1 MVRFPLLVGL
11 LVAALVITACANSES
26 TRQRHTEPGSLPS
39 DYDPTDPESQPE
51 GGMIPTLGELI
62 GLDRPS
68 RPGEVGPEARALEQ
82 EIAQLR
88 ADIRAQG
95 GGSARRGAAG
105 EERGGPGIALVFP
118 GATDLASTRAYSV
131 MGPVAGEYPLQAVN
145 PQSFRRALEAAGCGA
160 EALTECGRDVTAAS
174 GVRMVALIEG
184 TEPRGGQL
192 PLSVTLVDLDLG
204 VEHPGYTIEL
214 PATDEGTAEES
225 LAALADSV
233 YLHAIERLRLAPVI
247 HHVRPAGDGRW
258 ILDPR
263 GRRYDAEAR
272 FTVHRDG
279 RVLEQAGEAVAWIPD
294 EPVGAL
300 SVVDETPNGLLVLE
314 RVDGQAPRP
323 TDLVLPARR

>member
-1 MVRFPLLVGL
+1 
-11 LVAALVITACANSES
+11 
-26 TRQRHTEPGSLPS
+26 
-39 DYDPTDPESQPE
+39 
-51 GGMIPTLGELI
+51 MIPTLGELI

-95 GGSARRGAAG
+95 GGSERRGAAG

-145 PQSFRRALEAAGCGA
+145 PQSFRRALDAAGCGA
-160 EALTECGRDVTAAS
+160 EALTECGRDVAAAS

-272 FTVHRDG
+272 SHRPPRRPSPGAGWRG
-279 RVLEQAGEAVAWIPD
+279 RGLDPRRTGGHPLGCRRDPQRATGARTRRRPGPTPRRPRAACSSLTLPGSPGMSRHPGNLPYAGVL
-294 EPVGAL
+294 
-300 SVVDETPNGLLVLE
+300 T
-314 RVDGQAPRP
+314 RP
-323 TDLVLPARR
+323 